1 MKKIIALSICAAL
14 SIGVLSACGANSDT
28 DEKSISDISQ
38 EAISDTVS
46 DDDKLNIVT
55 TIFPE
60 YDWVKNLT
68 LGVEDQVQVSMLL
81 DSGVDLHSYQPT
93 ASDIMEISQC
103 DMFIYVGGESDEWVE
118 DALAESTNDE
128 MVVINLLD
136 VLGDSVKE
144 EQVVDYFVNIFY
156 IYLLCT
162 IEVIKNAA
170 IIVSD
175 ISQELQS
182 IDSDNAD
189 VYQSNEDDY
198 ISKINELD
206 TEYDNAVS
214 EASIDTVLFGDRFPF
229 RYLVDDYGLNYYAAF
244 VGCSAETEASFET
257 VTFLA
262 GKVDELNLSAVM
274 TIDGDDQQIA
284 KTIIQNTIDKDQK
297 ILTMDSMQSTT
308 TKDIENGATY
318 LDIMS
323 TNLDVLKE
331 AIK

>member
-1 MKKIIALSICAAL
+1 MWLSL
-14 SIGVLSACGANSDT
+14 
-28 DEKSISDISQ
+28 
-38 EAISDTVS
+38 
-46 DDDKLNIVT
+46 
-55 TIFPE
+55 
-60 YDWVKNLT
+60 
-68 LGVEDQVQVSMLL
+68 
-81 DSGVDLHSYQPT
+81 
-93 ASDIMEISQC
+93 
-103 DMFIYVGGESDEWVE
+103 
-118 DALAESTNDE
+118 
-128 MVVINLLD
+128 
-136 VLGDSVKE
+136 
-144 EQVVDYFVNIFY
+144 
-156 IYLLCT
+156 
-162 IEVIKNAA
+162 KNAA